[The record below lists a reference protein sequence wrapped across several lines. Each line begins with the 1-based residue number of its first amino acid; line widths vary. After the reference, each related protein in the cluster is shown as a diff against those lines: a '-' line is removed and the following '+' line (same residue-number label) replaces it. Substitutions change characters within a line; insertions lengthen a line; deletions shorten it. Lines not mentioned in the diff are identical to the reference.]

1 MVTTCQASVLR
12 INDQMGESAEDG
24 LLIRWRTE
32 RWGALERRLDVRDVE
47 DSGSRLF
54 VILGRLLR
62 EGGTGR

>member
-1 MVTTCQASVLR
+1 
-12 INDQMGESAEDG
+12 MGESAEDG